1 VDVVSD
7 RRTCTAFK
15 LYLTFTPQYK
25 DKLGREGKWRRQYA
39 ESETCK
45 IVICGVFLS
54 VFMAVYLARLHTCVN
69 YNIVPEIDIGKLI

>member
-15 LYLTFTPQYK
+15 LYLAFTPQCN
-25 DKLGREGKWRRQYA
+25 DKLGREGKWRRQYT
-39 ESETCK
+39 EYETCK

-54 VFMAVYLARLHTCVN
+54 VFMAVYLARLHTYVD
-69 YNIVPEIDIGKLI
+69 YNIVSEIDIGYLI